1 MKRIGLGG
9 FQIFNVG
16 SRTPKGPVAF
26 FSPEWF
32 QLMEHAAKEADRL
45 GLGFAMHNCPGW
57 SSSGG
62 PWIPPELSMQVLTWS
77 ETTIAGGQ
85 AVNTTLRQPPA
96 KLNYYRDALV
106 IAFPAQSGETRP
118 LEDLL

>member
-1 MKRIGLGG
+1 MNGNITADGITRDAEAMKRIGLGG

-45 GLGFAMHNCPGW
+45 GLEFTMHNCPGW

-62 PWIPPELSMQVLTWS
+62 AWITPELSMQQLVWS
-77 ETTIAGGQ
+77 ETFVTGDKTVDI
-85 AVNTTLRQPPA
+85 TLPQPYS
-96 KLNYYRDALV
+96 KLDRKSV
-106 IAFPAQSGETRP
+106 V
-118 LEDLL
+118 